1 MLRTVPS
8 SVTNKLSDK
17 LQELLELL
25 LATKNFISCEHSQ
38 SPDGRNTECTECLI
52 CTDGGFIFSYSRLVL
67 NQETSFYPFVLSD
80 NK

>member
-1 MLRTVPS
+1 MIELMMSQKWR
-8 SVTNKLSDK
+8 SVWFARVDI
-17 LQELLELL
+17 